1 MARRA
6 RSQVNPI
13 QILLLIAIVGGA
25 VAAAYSFLNRST
37 DPFAGVTPLDTAE
50 YLENANSLSGNLYH
64 VEGTIDDRLDNWR
77 ADKGRLFSVSV
88 GDGAA
93 TTLVPVW
100 IPGGLSSQNVQRGQR
115 FLFKVRVKETG
126 ILEVEEIIKA

>member
-6 RSQVNPI
+6 RSKVNPI
-13 QILLLIAIVGGA
+13 QIILLLGVGAAIIAGG
-25 VAAAYSFLNRST
+25 YSFLNRST
-37 DPFAGVTPLDTAE
+37 DPFAGITPLSTAE
-50 YLENANSLSGNLYH
+50 YLENANSLSGNTYH

-77 ADKGRLFSVSV
+77 ASQGRLFSVSV

-100 IPGGLSSQNVQRGQR
+100 IPSDLSAQNVQRGQR

-126 ILEVEEIIKA
+126 ILEAEEIIKA

>member
-6 RSQVNPI
+6 RSKVNPVQI
-13 QILLLIAIVGGA
+13 IILLAVGVALVGGG
-25 VAAAYSFLNRST
+25 YSFLNRST
-37 DPFAGVTPLDTAE
+37 DPFAGITPLSTAE
-50 YLENANSLSGNLYH
+50 YLENANALSGNIYH

-77 ADKGRLFSVSV
+77 ASEGRLFSVSV
-88 GDGAA
+88 GDGAS

-100 IPGGLSSQNVQRGQR
+100 IPGDLSSQNVQRGQR